1 MAGHDYLKIFMI
13 LKITSKALLGSFGLP
28 GFGIMWGC
36 AGPCCPLLQDLEL
49 SDVRKV
55 RMIHVENLIKRFG
68 SVAAVD
74 DISFDV
80 APGEVVG
87 LLGPNGA
94 GKSTT
99 MRILTGAMP
108 PTQGVVQ
115 VAGHDVTLAPLEVK
129 SRVGYLPEVPP
140 LYPEMK
146 VRSYLRFVAELKRVP
161 RRQRSSRIDD
171 ALTRCWLEERADQPI
186 EQLSKGYKQR
196 VGLAQAILHDPDLL
210 ILDEPTSGLD
220 PRQIIEVR
228 QLIRDLAGDHTVV
241 LSSHILSE
249 ISASVERVVVIN
261 RGRVVAADSM
271 ERLAQRFGGG
281 DHVTAQVRGDADALR
296 RLLPNIAGVVS
307 ATVVDDPEAGVWRCD
322 LVASA
327 EADIR
332 GAVAAAIVSG
342 GFELVGMTRRE
353 MGLEEIFL
361 RLTEEGDHDVDTFD
375 HQAA

>member
-1 MAGHDYLKIFMI
+1 
-13 LKITSKALLGSFGLP
+13 
-28 GFGIMWGC
+28 
-36 AGPCCPLLQDLEL
+36 
-49 SDVRKV
+49 
-55 RMIHVENLIKRFG
+55 MIHVKNLVKRYG
-68 SVAAVD
+68 SIAAVD
-74 DISFDV
+74 NVSFDV
-80 APGEVVG
+80 GRGEVVG

-108 PTQGVVQ
+108 PTDGVVE
-115 VAGHDVTLAPLEVK
+115 VAGHDVRDAPFEVK

-140 LYPEMK
+140 LYPEMT
-146 VRSYLRFVAELKRVP
+146 VRSYLKFVAELKGVA
-161 RRQRSSRIDD
+161 RRQRRSRVD
-171 ALTRCWLEERADQPI
+171 AALGRCWLEERADQPI

-196 VGLAQAILHDPDLL
+196 VGLAQAILHDPALL

-261 RGRVVAADSM
+261 EGKVVAADSV
-271 ERLAQRFGGG
+271 ENLARLFGGG
-281 DHVTAQVRGDADALR
+281 DHVTAQVRGDVDALR
-296 RLLPNIAGVVS
+296 RMLPNLAGVAS
-307 ATVVDDPEAGVWRCD
+307 AAVVDDPEAGVWRCE
-322 LVASA
+322 LSA
-327 EADIR
+327 ESEADIR
-332 GAVAAAIVSG
+332 GPVAAALVNG

-361 RLTEEGDHDVDTFD
+361 RLTEEGSLDDVDLD
-375 HQAA
+375 DQAA

>member
-1 MAGHDYLKIFMI
+1 
-13 LKITSKALLGSFGLP
+13 
-28 GFGIMWGC
+28 
-36 AGPCCPLLQDLEL
+36 
-49 SDVRKV
+49 
-55 RMIHVENLIKRFG
+55 MIHVENLVKRYG

-80 APGEVVG
+80 RAGEVVG

-108 PTQGVVQ
+108 PTSGVVQ
-115 VAGHDVTLAPLEVK
+115 VAGHDAASTPLEVK

-146 VRSYLRFVAELKRVP
+146 VRSYLRFVAELKGVP
-161 RRQRSSRIDD
+161 RAQRAARVD
-171 ALTRCWLEERADQPI
+171 AALARCWLEERAGQPI
-186 EQLSKGYKQR
+186 EQLSKGYRQR

-249 ISASVERVVVIN
+249 IAASCERVIVIN
-261 RGRVVAADSM
+261 EGRVVAADAVAD
-271 ERLAQRFGGG
+271 LAKRFGGG
-281 DHVTAQVRGDADALR
+281 ERVTVQVRGDGDALR
-296 RLLPNIAGVVS
+296 RQLPTLAGVAE
-307 ATVVDDPEAGVWRCD
+307 ATVVDDPEPGVWRCD
-322 LVASA
+322 LLAA
-327 EADIR
+327 PDQDIR
-332 GAVAAAIVSG
+332 ATVAAAMVRS
-342 GFELVGMTRRE
+342 GFELVGMSRHE

-361 RLTEEGDHDVDTFD
+361 RLTDEETTTDASADD
-375 HQAA
+375 QAA

>member
-1 MAGHDYLKIFMI
+1 
-13 LKITSKALLGSFGLP
+13 
-28 GFGIMWGC
+28 
-36 AGPCCPLLQDLEL
+36 
-49 SDVRKV
+49 
-55 RMIHVENLIKRFG
+55 MIHVENLVKRFG
-68 SVAAVD
+68 SIAAVD

-80 APGEVVG
+80 GPGEVVG

-108 PTQGVVQ
+108 PTEGIVQ
-115 VAGHDVTLAPLEVK
+115 VAGHDVATAPLEVK
-129 SRVGYLPEVPP
+129 ARVGYLPEVPP

-161 RRQRSSRIDD
+161 RKERAGRVDS
-171 ALTRCWLEERADQPI
+171 ALSRCWLEERADQPI

-249 ISASVERVVVIN
+249 IAASVERVIVIN
-261 RGRVVAADSM
+261 QGRVVAADSV
-271 ERLAQRFGGG
+271 ERLAQRFSGGE
-281 DHVTAQVRGDADALR
+281 HVTVQVRGDVDALR
-296 RLLPNIAGVVS
+296 RMLPNVAGVAD

-322 LVASA
+322 LLAT
-327 EADIR
+327 ADIDIR
-332 GAVAAAIVSG
+332 AGVAAAIVNA
-342 GFELVGMTRRE
+342 GFELVGMSRSE

-361 RLTEEGDHDVDTFD
+361 RLTEEGNDDHAKFD
-375 HQAA
+375 DQAA